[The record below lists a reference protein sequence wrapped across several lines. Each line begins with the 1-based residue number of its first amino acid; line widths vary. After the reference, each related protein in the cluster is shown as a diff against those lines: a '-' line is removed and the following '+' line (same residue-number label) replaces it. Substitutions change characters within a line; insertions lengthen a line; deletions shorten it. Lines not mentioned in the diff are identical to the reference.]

1 MALPVLRRKSLS
13 ACEAENNASG
23 NHPNFKIWDEGKGRK
38 VTETPIHEVMICEG
52 IVAGGAKP
60 LFVVGPCVIE
70 SEEHCRGIA
79 LQLASWA
86 RSSRIQV
93 IFKASF
99 DKANRT
105 SVTSYRGP
113 GLVEGLR
120 ILAAVKR
127 ETGLPI
133 LTDIH
138 DPSQAESAAQVAD
151 VLQIPAFLCRQ
162 TDLLVAAGRTGR
174 VVNIKKGQFLSPW
187 DMAHAVEKVAS
198 AGCDR
203 ILLTERGASFGYNNL
218 VVDMRSI
225 TVMRSLGWPVIFDA
239 THSVQLPGAGGGKS
253 SGQREFVPTLAQ
265 AAAGAGADGFFF
277 EVHESP
283 VCALSDGPNA
293 LPLTEFPVLARRLIS
308 IFSTVRETP

>member
-1 MALPVLRRKSLS
+1 VQGGGLSNDPWRK
-13 ACEAENNASG
+13 
-23 NHPNFKIWDEGKGRK
+23 EGQGRK
-38 VTETPIHEVMICEG
+38 VTETPVHEVMIREG
-52 IVAGGAKP
+52 MVAGGSKP
-60 LFVVGPCVIE
+60 LFVAGTCVIE
-70 SEEHCRGIA
+70 SEGHCRGIA

-86 RSSRIQV
+86 RSMNIQMV
-93 IFKASF
+93 FKASF

-105 SVTSYRGP
+105 SAASYRGP

-127 ETGLPI
+127 ESGLPI

-138 DPSQAESAAQVAD
+138 EPAHAGPAAEVAD
-151 VLQIPAFLCRQ
+151 ILQIPAFLCRQ
-162 TDLLVAAGRTGR
+162 TDLLAAAGRTGR

-187 DMAHAVEKVAS
+187 DMAHAVEKVAGE
-198 AGCDR
+198 GCDR
-203 ILLTERGASFGYNNL
+203 ILLTERGVSFGYNNL

-225 TVMRSLGWPVIFDA
+225 PTMRSLGWPVIFDA

-283 VCALSDGPNA
+283 AEALSDGPNA
-293 LPLTEFPVLARRLIS
+293 LLLTEFPALARRLKT
-308 IFSTVRETP
+308 IFSLVREAP